1 MELLVTYHLKKESAE
16 EFLRKLGEIG
26 IPGLVRGER
35 GCIRYDYYVPAEENG
50 TLLLLEEWESR
61 IAGAPSGT
69 VPHEA
74 PGADKTGLRC
84 AHRGHGHSAVT
95 FRRERKVSNR
105 K

>member
-50 TLLLLEEWESR
+50 TLLLLEEREINVACSSSGSR
-61 IAGAPSGT
+61 RGAG
-69 VPHEA
+69 
-74 PGADKTGLRC
+74 LC
-84 AHRGHGHSAVT
+84 ARPQ
-95 FRRERKVSNR
+95 
-105 K
+105 